1 MNTSGMA
8 LDGKVAI
15 VTGAS
20 SGIGRAIALLFAA
33 EGARVVVAA
42 RRRELLD
49 GLVAEIETAGG
60 DACALAGDVSDEAF
74 ARAWWSRRRRRFGG
88 LDIAVNNAGVL
99 GPMGADP

>member
-1 MNTSGMA
+1 VDTSRLA

-49 GLVAEIETAGG
+49 SLVHRLRPRV
-60 DACALAGDVSDEAF
+60 ALLAHCQVMHPMNLL
-74 ARAWWSRRRRRFGG
+74 RAPS
-88 LDIAVNNAGVL
+88 
-99 GPMGADP
+99 

>member
-1 MNTSGMA
+1 MTTSGMA

-49 GLVAEIETAGG
+49 GLVAEVVAAGG
-60 DACALAGDVSDEAF
+60 TACALAGDVSDEAF
-74 ARAWWSRRRRRFGG
+74 ARELVEQTTSQFGG

-99 GPMGADP
+99 GPMGGHT

>member
-1 MNTSGMA
+1 MA

-60 DACALAGDVSDEAF
+60 VASALAGDVSDEPF
-74 ARAWWSRRRRRFGG
+74 ARALVERGEVALRRARYRRQQCRRARTDGG
-88 LDIAVNNAGVL
+88 HALT
-99 GPMGADP
+99 

>member
-1 MNTSGMA
+1 MVTLKQNWRVAMVTQGMA

-60 DACALAGDVSDEAF
+60 VASALAGDVSDEAF
-74 ARAWWSRRRRRFGG
+74 SRTLVEQTKSRFGG
-88 LDIAVNNAGVL
+88 L
-99 GPMGADP
+99 